1 MEPLTFDID
10 EFPRGNTTLESLNG
24 LRPAF
29 KKEGT
34 VTAGNSSGL
43 NDGASALLIASSEAI
58 ETNNLNPLAR
68 IVSSAVA
75 GVEPRIMG
83 IGPVAASEKAL
94 ERAGL
99 SLGDMDVLE
108 LNEAFSA
115 QVLACTR
122 MLGIQDDDPR
132 INPNGGAISLG
143 HPLGMSGSRILLTA
157 ARQLNRTNKRYALVT
172 MCIGVGQGY
181 ATILEK
187 A

>member
-1 MEPLTFDID
+1 MEPLVFNKD
-10 EFPRGNTTLESLNG
+10 EFSRANSSLESLAA

-29 KKEGT
+29 KKDGS

-43 NDGASALLIASSEAI
+43 NDGAAALLIASESAI
-58 ETNNLNPLAR
+58 KSQGFKPMAR

-83 IGPVAASEKAL
+83 IGPVTASQKAL
-94 ERAGL
+94 SRAGL
-99 SLGDMDVLE
+99 TLKDMDVLE

-115 QVLACTR
+115 QVLACSR
-122 MLGIQDDDPR
+122 AFGLDDRDDR

-143 HPLGMSGSRILLTA
+143 HPLGMSGARILLTA
-157 ARQLNRTNKRYALVT
+157 ARQLNLTNKRYALVT

-181 ATILEK
+181 ATIIER